1 MSLSAVFTRSDLVK
15 NRLTLSVS
23 TVDVPTKSRTQYNG
37 NASLERYRH
46 ANLLGDSMNLH
57 FLTYFLFSR
66 GVSSNRRW
74 PWPLCFLIRW
84 AGLLNLGISDKGQKA
99 TNKTERD
106 RNNGKL
112 LLFLTWRR
120 CCFVHRYIISIL
132 SSWIADGR
140 VSPYATVIIQQQYNA
155 FRHISLKIKV
165 FRTL

>member
-112 LLFLTWRR
+112 LLFLT
-120 CCFVHRYIISIL
+120 
-132 SSWIADGR
+132 
-140 VSPYATVIIQQQYNA
+140 
-155 FRHISLKIKV
+155 
-165 FRTL
+165 